1 MLLQSTREI
10 KVLKVEG
17 GLTFEKPR
25 RSVEIVPGTQ
35 RQAQKWPQRPVLGT
49 ARVLAKAAGS
59 VAREQT
65 VSAALTFCSKSL
77 RDPGALA
84 DWIEF
89 IIAHHDDH
97 HALRPNARVLR
108 KPQRNCGLIGRS
120 VRERVRALVSHYEF
134 SAVNFRDDVHRTLL
148 DLGQVPLAK
157 ISARDT
163 TFGMW
168 LGSSLPFGQ
177 KQEGELTVWLTDSA
191 GLSLARMAFTFDVD
205 PNGKPLLLIGGLQG
219 LAAQSDKKLIVA
231 ATRTLSGLRPKDA
244 VLVGVQAVARA
255 LGIQRVSA
263 VSNANHVLAAEW
275 FMSDS
280 VISRDYDG
288 FWHERGGVPDA
299 NGGFSLPLPD
309 YAARVAAKANAR
321 HIDRYR
327 AALTVQVLESLA
339 PA

>member
-10 KVLKVEG
+10 RALKVEG
-17 GLTFEKPR
+17 GLAFEKPR
-25 RSVEIVPGTQ
+25 RSVELLPDTQ
-35 RQAQKWPQRPVLGT
+35 RQAQRWPQRSVLGT
-49 ARVLAKAAGS
+49 ARLLAKAAGS

-65 VSAALTFCSKSL
+65 VSAALTFCSKSI

-89 IIAHHDDH
+89 IISHHREH
-97 HALRPNARVLR
+97 GALPPNARVLR
-108 KPQRNCGLIGRS
+108 KPQRNCGVIGRN
-120 VRERVRALVSHYEF
+120 VRNRVRALVSHY
-134 SAVNFRDDVHRTLL
+134 NFAALHFDDDVHRTLL

-157 ISARDT
+157 IEARDKS
-163 TFGMW
+163 FGLW

-205 PNGKPLLLIGGLQG
+205 PNGKPSLLIGGLQG
-219 LAAQSDKKLIVA
+219 LPAQFNKKLIVA

-255 LGIQRVSA
+255 LGIQHVSA

-288 FWHERGGVPDA
+288 FWQERGGVPEA
-299 NGGFSLPLPD
+299 AVGFALPLPD
-309 YAARVAAKANAR
+309 YTGRVAANSNAR
-321 HIDRYR
+321 NIDRYR
-327 AALTVQVLESLA
+327 AALTEQVLTVLV
-339 PA
+339 PR